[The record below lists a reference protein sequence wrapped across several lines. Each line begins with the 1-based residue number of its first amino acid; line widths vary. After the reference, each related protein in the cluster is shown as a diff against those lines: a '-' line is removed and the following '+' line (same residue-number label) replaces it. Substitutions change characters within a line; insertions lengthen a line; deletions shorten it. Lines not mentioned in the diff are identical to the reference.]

1 MERMIRLF
9 IDSDLADDL
18 DFDRME
24 NLATERTT
32 PGLIRSQADLLWKIH
47 FRGSERYLLLL
58 IEFQSETY
66 RYMSVRILY
75 YIAIAYH
82 SLVAARARRRK
93 LAPGGLLPP
102 ALAVTIYNGRERWTA
117 PDEVFDL
124 IAPTRGWLASQ
135 QPRLRH
141 EVLDL
146 RALGAQGPTE
156 GNLVSWMASMEL
168 DSSAANISRV
178 VREVLAEYPGPQ
190 HARLREAFR
199 EWILGAAKTWG
210 IEEKVLEQ
218 VRSLKE
224 AGMIYAGVEELKER
238 AHREGRATM
247 ACRQPALFTSGLE
260 AGRREAAS
268 ALDSK
273 CYRNHEHLPA
283 ITSEVK
289 IMDAPFSF
297 NRSIRIG
304 SRRDRITGDSG
315 ALTGRE
321 LLGRS
326 GVVRFL
332 AKRLPDK
339 RDGRRI
345 RHSQK
350 RLARTL
356 LLLAGQGRREHSDAT
371 ELRDDP
377 ALRLATGDR
386 AGTAPLGKGG
396 RLPSQPTLSR
406 RVAAWSAKE
415 GVEVLREGL
424 QRLAGW
430 RLKAMGGWRRPK
442 KLVIDIDS
450 LPVEVHGEQPGSAWN
465 GYYHRR
471 VYHPIVAAVGE
482 TGDILDLRLRE
493 GQVHTAD
500 GGLEF
505 VLEVLER
512 AERHLCGKAAVRF
525 DAGYPGEPLMAALEE
540 RGTHYVARV
549 RNNAVLKR
557 LALPAMDA
565 VVWDALSNGVPAGE
579 PRTWVCESSYRAG
592 SWSRSR
598 RVVQV
603 VVERLGELIPR
614 CFWLLTSMPS
624 GEMSGEDLLALYRK
638 RGKAEGHLGELMSV
652 VAPALSST
660 SRRKS
665 HYRGKEIRKREK
677 GVDAFACNQV
687 RLLLAGF
694 GYQIMHVQRA
704 VLERVTGTGWS
715 LRRLAE
721 RVLRTPAR
729 FTVSGRRITMTTGGA
744 SAHWRMLARGLATLH
759 GPSG

>member
-1 MERMIRLF
+1 MCY
-9 IDSDLADDL
+9 
-18 DFDRME
+18 
-24 NLATERTT
+24 
-32 PGLIRSQADLLWKIH
+32 K
-47 FRGSERYLLLL
+47 
-58 IEFQSETY
+58 Y
-66 RYMSVRILY
+66 R
-75 YIAIAYH
+75 
-82 SLVAARARRRK
+82 
-93 LAPGGLLPP
+93 
-102 ALAVTIYNGRERWTA
+102 
-117 PDEVFDL
+117 
-124 IAPTRGWLASQ
+124 
-135 QPRLRH
+135 
-141 EVLDL
+141 
-146 RALGAQGPTE
+146 
-156 GNLVSWMASMEL
+156 
-168 DSSAANISRV
+168 
-178 VREVLAEYPGPQ
+178 
-190 HARLREAFR
+190 
-199 EWILGAAKTWG
+199 
-210 IEEKVLEQ
+210 
-218 VRSLKE
+218 
-224 AGMIYAGVEELKER
+224 
-238 AHREGRATM
+238 
-247 ACRQPALFTSGLE
+247 
-260 AGRREAAS
+260 
-268 ALDSK
+268 
-273 CYRNHEHLPA
+273 EHLPA
-283 ITSEVK
+283 ITSGVK

-315 ALTGRE
+315 VLTGRE
-321 LLGRS
+321 LLRRS

-386 AGTAPLGKGG
+386 AGTAPLGKAG

-442 KLVIDIDS
+442 TLVIDIDS

-471 VYHPIVAAVGE
+471 VYHPIVAAAGE
-482 TGDILDLRLRE
+482 TGDLLDLRLRE

-505 VLEVLER
+505 VLEVLDR

-565 VVWDALSNGVPAGE
+565 VVWDALSNGAPAGE

-603 VVERLGELIPR
+603 VVERPGELIPR
-614 CFWLLTSMPS
+614 CFWLLASMPS

-744 SAHWRMLARGLATLH
+744 SAHWRMLACGLATLH
-759 GPSG
+759 GPPG

>member
-1 MERMIRLF
+1 M
-9 IDSDLADDL
+9 
-18 DFDRME
+18 
-24 NLATERTT
+24 
-32 PGLIRSQADLLWKIH
+32 
-47 FRGSERYLLLL
+47 
-58 IEFQSETY
+58 
-66 RYMSVRILY
+66 
-75 YIAIAYH
+75 
-82 SLVAARARRRK
+82 
-93 LAPGGLLPP
+93 
-102 ALAVTIYNGRERWTA
+102 
-117 PDEVFDL
+117 
-124 IAPTRGWLASQ
+124 
-135 QPRLRH
+135 
-141 EVLDL
+141 
-146 RALGAQGPTE
+146 
-156 GNLVSWMASMEL
+156 
-168 DSSAANISRV
+168 
-178 VREVLAEYPGPQ
+178 
-190 HARLREAFR
+190 
-199 EWILGAAKTWG
+199 
-210 IEEKVLEQ
+210 
-218 VRSLKE
+218 
-224 AGMIYAGVEELKER
+224 
-238 AHREGRATM
+238 
-247 ACRQPALFTSGLE
+247 
-260 AGRREAAS
+260 
-268 ALDSK
+268 
-273 CYRNHEHLPA
+273 
-283 ITSEVK
+283 
-289 IMDAPFSF
+289 
-297 NRSIRIG
+297 
-304 SRRDRITGDSG
+304 
-315 ALTGRE
+315 
-321 LLGRS
+321 
-326 GVVRFL
+326 
-332 AKRLPDK
+332 
-339 RDGRRI
+339 
-345 RHSQK
+345 
-350 RLARTL
+350 
-356 LLLAGQGRREHSDAT
+356 
-371 ELRDDP
+371 
-377 ALRLATGDR
+377 
-386 AGTAPLGKGG
+386 
-396 RLPSQPTLSR
+396 
-406 RVAAWSAKE
+406 
-415 GVEVLREGL
+415 LREGL

-430 RLKAMGGWRRPK
+430 RLKAMGGWRRPET
-442 KLVIDIDS
+442 LVIDIDS

-471 VYHPIVAAVGE
+471 VYHPIVAAAGE

-557 LALPAMDA
+557 LSLPAMDA
-565 VVWDALSNGVPAGE
+565 VVWDALRNGAPAGE

-603 VVERLGELIPR
+603 VVERPGELIPR

-759 GPSG
+759 AGPSG

>member
-1 MERMIRLF
+1 MCY
-9 IDSDLADDL
+9 
-18 DFDRME
+18 
-24 NLATERTT
+24 
-32 PGLIRSQADLLWKIH
+32 K
-47 FRGSERYLLLL
+47 
-58 IEFQSETY
+58 Y
-66 RYMSVRILY
+66 R
-75 YIAIAYH
+75 
-82 SLVAARARRRK
+82 
-93 LAPGGLLPP
+93 
-102 ALAVTIYNGRERWTA
+102 
-117 PDEVFDL
+117 
-124 IAPTRGWLASQ
+124 
-135 QPRLRH
+135 
-141 EVLDL
+141 
-146 RALGAQGPTE
+146 
-156 GNLVSWMASMEL
+156 
-168 DSSAANISRV
+168 
-178 VREVLAEYPGPQ
+178 
-190 HARLREAFR
+190 
-199 EWILGAAKTWG
+199 
-210 IEEKVLEQ
+210 
-218 VRSLKE
+218 
-224 AGMIYAGVEELKER
+224 
-238 AHREGRATM
+238 
-247 ACRQPALFTSGLE
+247 
-260 AGRREAAS
+260 
-268 ALDSK
+268 
-273 CYRNHEHLPA
+273 EHLPA
-283 ITSEVK
+283 ITSGVK

-304 SRRDRITGDSG
+304 SPPGPDHGGFGGSDGARAAEAQRGGAVSGEAVAGQAGRAPDPAFAEAAGADASAAGGAGPPGTQRRHG
-315 ALTGRE
+315 AA
-321 LLGRS
+321 GRS
-326 GVVRFL
+326 G
-332 AKRLPDK
+332 AAA
-339 RDGRRI
+339 GHRRPGG
-345 RHSQK
+345 HGSD
-350 RLARTL
+350 
-356 LLLAGQGRREHSDAT
+356 GQGRA
-371 ELRDDP
+371 
-377 ALRLATGDR
+377 
-386 AGTAPLGKGG
+386 

-430 RLKAMGGWRRPK
+430 RLKAMGGWRCPK
-442 KLVIDIDS
+442 TLVIDIDS

-465 GYYHRR
+465 GYYRRR
-471 VYHPIVAAVGE
+471 VYHPIVAAAGE

-565 VVWDALSNGVPAGE
+565 VVWDALSNGAPAGE

-603 VVERLGELIPR
+603 VVERPGELIPR

>member
-1 MERMIRLF
+1 
-9 IDSDLADDL
+9 
-18 DFDRME
+18 
-24 NLATERTT
+24 
-32 PGLIRSQADLLWKIH
+32 
-47 FRGSERYLLLL
+47 
-58 IEFQSETY
+58 
-66 RYMSVRILY
+66 
-75 YIAIAYH
+75 
-82 SLVAARARRRK
+82 
-93 LAPGGLLPP
+93 
-102 ALAVTIYNGRERWTA
+102 
-117 PDEVFDL
+117 
-124 IAPTRGWLASQ
+124 
-135 QPRLRH
+135 
-141 EVLDL
+141 
-146 RALGAQGPTE
+146 
-156 GNLVSWMASMEL
+156 
-168 DSSAANISRV
+168 
-178 VREVLAEYPGPQ
+178 
-190 HARLREAFR
+190 
-199 EWILGAAKTWG
+199 
-210 IEEKVLEQ
+210 
-218 VRSLKE
+218 
-224 AGMIYAGVEELKER
+224 
-238 AHREGRATM
+238 
-247 ACRQPALFTSGLE
+247 
-260 AGRREAAS
+260 
-268 ALDSK
+268 
-273 CYRNHEHLPA
+273 
-283 ITSEVK
+283 
-289 IMDAPFSF
+289 MDAPFSF

-304 SRRDRITGDSG
+304 SGRDRITGDSG

-321 LLGRS
+321 LLRRS
-326 GVVRFL
+326 RVARFL
-332 AKRLPDK
+332 ANGLPDK
-339 RDGRRI
+339 RDGCRI
-345 RHSQK
+345 RHSQR

-386 AGTAPLGKGG
+386 AGTAPLDRAG

-430 RLKAMGGWRRPK
+430 RLKAMGGRRRPK
-442 KLVIDIDS
+442 TLVIDIDS

-465 GYYHRR
+465 GYYRRR
-471 VYHPIVAAVGE
+471 VYHPIVAAAGE

-512 AERHLCGKAAVRF
+512 AERHLCGNAAVRF

-565 VVWDALSNGVPAGE
+565 VVWDALNNGAPAGGE
-579 PRTWVCESSYRAG
+579 PRTWVRESSYRAG

-603 VVERLGELIPR
+603 VVERPGELIPR
-614 CFWLLTSMPS
+614 CFWLLTSMS
-624 GEMSGEDLLALYRK
+624 SEEMSGEDLLALYRK

-665 HYRGKEIRKREK
+665 HYRGREIGNREK
-677 GVDAFACNQV
+677 GVDPFACNQV

-704 VLERVTGTGWS
+704 LLERMTGTGWN
-715 LRRLAE
+715 LRRLAD
-721 RVLRTPAR
+721 RVLRAPAR

>member
-1 MERMIRLF
+1 M
-9 IDSDLADDL
+9 
-18 DFDRME
+18 
-24 NLATERTT
+24 
-32 PGLIRSQADLLWKIH
+32 
-47 FRGSERYLLLL
+47 
-58 IEFQSETY
+58 
-66 RYMSVRILY
+66 
-75 YIAIAYH
+75 
-82 SLVAARARRRK
+82 
-93 LAPGGLLPP
+93 
-102 ALAVTIYNGRERWTA
+102 
-117 PDEVFDL
+117 
-124 IAPTRGWLASQ
+124 
-135 QPRLRH
+135 
-141 EVLDL
+141 
-146 RALGAQGPTE
+146 
-156 GNLVSWMASMEL
+156 
-168 DSSAANISRV
+168 
-178 VREVLAEYPGPQ
+178 
-190 HARLREAFR
+190 
-199 EWILGAAKTWG
+199 
-210 IEEKVLEQ
+210 
-218 VRSLKE
+218 
-224 AGMIYAGVEELKER
+224 
-238 AHREGRATM
+238 
-247 ACRQPALFTSGLE
+247 
-260 AGRREAAS
+260 
-268 ALDSK
+268 
-273 CYRNHEHLPA
+273 
-283 ITSEVK
+283 
-289 IMDAPFSF
+289 
-297 NRSIRIG
+297 
-304 SRRDRITGDSG
+304 
-315 ALTGRE
+315 
-321 LLGRS
+321 
-326 GVVRFL
+326 
-332 AKRLPDK
+332 
-339 RDGRRI
+339 
-345 RHSQK
+345 
-350 RLARTL
+350 
-356 LLLAGQGRREHSDAT
+356 
-371 ELRDDP
+371 
-377 ALRLATGDR
+377 
-386 AGTAPLGKGG
+386 
-396 RLPSQPTLSR
+396 
-406 RVAAWSAKE
+406 
-415 GVEVLREGL
+415 
-424 QRLAGW
+424 
-430 RLKAMGGWRRPK
+430 
-442 KLVIDIDS
+442 
-450 LPVEVHGEQPGSAWN
+450 
-465 GYYHRR
+465 
-471 VYHPIVAAVGE
+471 YHPIVAAAGE

-565 VVWDALSNGVPAGE
+565 AVRDALSNGVPAGE

-603 VVERLGELIPR
+603 VVERPGELIPR
-614 CFWLLTSMPS
+614 CFWLLASMPS

-759 GPSG
+759 GALRIARPHRRADPSPGPCGPHGTEVSPSAGNRLSAPGELRVPHPDRGPHRPQTTFGRPSAFPEPRQPPRLPSTRRFMNKAGSIKATTGDSS

>member
-1 MERMIRLF
+1 
-9 IDSDLADDL
+9 
-18 DFDRME
+18 
-24 NLATERTT
+24 
-32 PGLIRSQADLLWKIH
+32 
-47 FRGSERYLLLL
+47 
-58 IEFQSETY
+58 
-66 RYMSVRILY
+66 
-75 YIAIAYH
+75 
-82 SLVAARARRRK
+82 
-93 LAPGGLLPP
+93 
-102 ALAVTIYNGRERWTA
+102 
-117 PDEVFDL
+117 
-124 IAPTRGWLASQ
+124 
-135 QPRLRH
+135 
-141 EVLDL
+141 
-146 RALGAQGPTE
+146 
-156 GNLVSWMASMEL
+156 
-168 DSSAANISRV
+168 
-178 VREVLAEYPGPQ
+178 
-190 HARLREAFR
+190 
-199 EWILGAAKTWG
+199 
-210 IEEKVLEQ
+210 
-218 VRSLKE
+218 
-224 AGMIYAGVEELKER
+224 
-238 AHREGRATM
+238 
-247 ACRQPALFTSGLE
+247 
-260 AGRREAAS
+260 
-268 ALDSK
+268 
-273 CYRNHEHLPA
+273 
-283 ITSEVK
+283 
-289 IMDAPFSF
+289 MDAPFSF

-326 GVVRFL
+326 RVVRFL

-356 LLLAGQGRREHSDAT
+356 LLLAGQGRREHGDAT

-386 AGTAPLGKGG
+386 AGTAPLGKAG

-406 RVAAWSAKE
+406 RVAAWSEKE

-442 KLVIDIDS
+442 TLVIDIGS
-450 LPVEVHGEQPGSAWN
+450 LPAEVHGEQPGSAWN

-471 VYHPIVAAVGE
+471 VYHPIVAAAGE

-565 VVWDALSNGVPAGE
+565 AVWDALSNGVPAGE

-603 VVERLGELIPR
+603 VVERPGELIPR
-614 CFWLLTSMPS
+614 CFWLLASMPS

-652 VAPALSST
+652 VAPQEPLPGQGDQEA
-660 SRRKS
+660 
-665 HYRGKEIRKREK
+665 RE
-677 GVDAFACNQV
+677 G
-687 RLLLAGF
+687 G
-694 GYQIMHVQRA
+694 
-704 VLERVTGTGWS
+704 
-715 LRRLAE
+715 RRLRMQPGAPAA
-721 RVLRTPAR
+721 RRLRLPDHARPAR
-729 FTVSGRRITMTTGGA
+729 RAGARDRHRLEPAAPCRTRAPHPGALHRLGPPDHDDHRRRAGA
-744 SAHWRMLARGLATLH
+744 LAHARRGLATLH